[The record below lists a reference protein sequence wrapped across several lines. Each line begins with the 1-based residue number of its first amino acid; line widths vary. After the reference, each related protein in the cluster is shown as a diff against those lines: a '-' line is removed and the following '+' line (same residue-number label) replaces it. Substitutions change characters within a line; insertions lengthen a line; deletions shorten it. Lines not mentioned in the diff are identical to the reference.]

1 MGAGDDNLS
10 SAVPAD
16 LEDELQLIC
25 GSPGFRRSVRLQRFL
40 RHVVERFTSAP
51 DKPPTERQIARAVFD
66 RRADFDP
73 QIDPIVRVEAG
84 RLRLRLTEYFAGP
97 GQNDKVIIEVARGG
111 YFPTFRRQRQRQRD
125 GTIDRGDAA
134 YRLYLKGRYFWDKR
148 SAESIAKAAD
158 YFRQA
163 HAVDAGFTR
172 ALTGIADC
180 NLILATFDFAEP
192 GPPIANARAAAESA
206 LQHDAQLAEARATVG
221 CIQALYDRR
230 WQDADASF
238 QLAMELDPSY
248 PPAWQWRG
256 MCSCA
261 RGRLSEGLAALQA
274 GAERDPVSLMVNT
287 QLACGLYLAKRYAE
301 ADEACSLVLEMEPNF
316 WPARY
321 FRGLTYEQQG
331 RFAQAV
337 RDLQAALD
345 ASGGNC
351 LPPAALAHVHAQAG
365 GQRDARRILR
375 QLEREA
381 SRYVSPWALAL
392 VYAGLG
398 DADRALGLLEDAV
411 GLRSLQ
417 AGLFLKTDPRLEP
430 LRSVPRFTALE
441 DTLYASPGV

>member
-1 MGAGDDNLS
+1 MGEGDSNLS

-16 LEDELQLIC
+16 LEEALQLIC

-40 RHVVERFTSAP
+40 RHVVERGTSAP
-51 DKPPTERQIARAVFD
+51 DMPLTERQIARVVFD

-84 RLRLRLTEYFAGP
+84 RLRLRLTEYFAGA
-97 GQNDKVIIEVARGG
+97 GQNDKIIIEIPRGG
-111 YFPTFRRQRQRQRD
+111 YFPTFRRQRQGGGR
-125 GTIDRGDAA
+125 IDRGDAA

-163 HAVDAGFTR
+163 YAVDAGFTR

-180 NLILATFDFAEP
+180 NLILATFEFAEP

-206 LQHDAQLAEARATVG
+206 LRHDAQLAEARATVG
-221 CIQALYDRR
+221 CIQALYDHR
-230 WQDADASF
+230 WHDADASF
-238 QLAMELDPSY
+238 QLSMEIDRSY

-256 MCSCA
+256 MCLCA
-261 RGRLSEGLAALQA
+261 RGRLNDGLAALQA

-287 QLACGLYLAKRYAE
+287 QLACGLYMARRYAE
-301 ADEACSLVLEMEPNF
+301 ADESCSLVLEMDPNF

-351 LPPAALAHVHAQAG
+351 LPRAALAHVHAQAG

-381 SRYVSPWALAL
+381 SPYVSPWALAL
-392 VYAGLG
+392 VHAGMG

-417 AGLFLKTDPRLEP
+417 AGLFLKTDPRLDP
-430 LRSVPRFTALE
+430 MRSVPRFKELE
-441 DTLYASPGV
+441 ETLYANPGN

>member
-1 MGAGDDNLS
+1 MGAGDSNLS
-10 SAVPAD
+10 GAVPAD
-16 LEDELQLIC
+16 LEEALQLIC

-51 DKPPTERQIARAVFD
+51 DVPLTEREIARAVFD

-97 GQNDKVIIEVARGG
+97 GQNDTVIIEIARGG
-111 YFPTFRRQRQRQRD
+111 YFPTVRRQRQRD
-125 GTIDRGDAA
+125 GRLEHGDAA
-134 YRLYLKGRYFWDKR
+134 YRLYLKGRYFWDRR
-148 SAESIAKAAD
+148 SADSLAKAAD

-180 NLILATFDFAEP
+180 NLILATFEFAEP

-206 LQHDAQLAEARATVG
+206 LRYDPQLAEARATIG
-221 CIQALYDRR
+221 SIQALYDHR
-230 WQDADASF
+230 WQDADVSF
-238 QLAMELDPSY
+238 HLAMEIDPSY

-256 MCSCA
+256 MCWCA

-287 QLACGLYLAKRYAE
+287 QLACGLYMAKRYAE
-301 ADEACSLVLEMEPNF
+301 ADEACSLVLEMEPTF

-321 FRGLTYEQQG
+321 FRGLTYEQQE
-331 RFAQAV
+331 RFAQAI
-337 RDLQAALD
+337 RDLQTALD

-351 LPPAALAHVHAQAG
+351 LPRAALAHVHAQAG

-375 QLEREA
+375 QLERDA
-381 SRYVSPWALAL
+381 SPYVSPWALAL

-398 DADRALGLLEDAV
+398 DAERALGLLEDAV

-417 AGLFLKTDPRLEP
+417 AGLFLKTDPRLDP
-430 LRSVPRFTALE
+430 LRSVPRFAALE
-441 DTLYASPGV
+441 DALYASPGT